1 MTGRENFLGQV
12 NGKKGRRQFGWELL
26 LPFLLTEKS
35 VCSAVRY
42 LIFQFDF
49 LFEDYASCHVTDN
62 VDAGC
67 THIAEC
73 IDTDVNAHNS
83 CRQTCHG
90 CEGCEGCDGTSR
102 DTWCSYG
109 EEHICQKDDEHHG
122 DTYVNSACISEE
134 HDHE

>member
-83 CRQTCHG
+83 WLQGLRRMRWHLQGYLVFLRRGAHLP
-90 CEGCEGCDGTSR
+90 EG
-102 DTWCSYG
+102 
-109 EEHICQKDDEHHG
+109 
-122 DTYVNSACISEE
+122 
-134 HDHE
+134 